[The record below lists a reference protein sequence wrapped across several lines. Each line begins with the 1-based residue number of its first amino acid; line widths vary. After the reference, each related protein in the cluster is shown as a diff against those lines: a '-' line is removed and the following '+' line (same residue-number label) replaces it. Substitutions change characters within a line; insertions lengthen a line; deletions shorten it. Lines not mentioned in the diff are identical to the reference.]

1 MTQEVEA
8 AIVKF
13 EAKKHKHRLESFV
26 CKVLKQKLKME
37 VDLVFKLGKEK
48 MALQGIDIN

>member
-8 AIVKF
+8 AIGKF
-13 EAKKHKHRLESFV
+13 KAKKHKHRLESFF

-48 MALQGIDIN
+48 RAFQGIDIN